1 MKALTLPQLF
11 TALVLTLVAASVA
24 IALTGCTLT
33 FEADGTRALTVDGE
47 SLIQI
52 LADK

>member
-11 TALVLTLVAASVA
+11 TALVLMLAAASVA
-24 IALTGCTLT
+24 FALTGCTLT
-33 FEADGTRALTVDGE
+33 FEADGSKSVILDGE